1 MGKEQ
6 EFAKKLIDF
15 INASHSSFHATKNVE
30 EILIK
35 EGFRKIEL
43 QDKWKLN
50 KEGKYYVSKNS
61 SAIVAFVIGKGE
73 IEDDGFRLVGAHTDS
88 PTFRIKPDPEMTVE
102 GKYLK
107 LNTEVYGGPILNTWF
122 DRPLSMAGRVSIKT
136 KNPLKPK
143 ELLIDMEKPIMTIPN
158 LAIHMN
164 RKVNEGVKINP
175 QIDTLPLLST
185 INDKFEKES
194 FILGLIAEKLNIK
207 LEDILDFELFLY
219 GIEKGSL
226 IGLNEE
232 FISIGRLDDLAMV
245 HAGLYGLIDSKVG
258 NATNVLVCFDNE
270 EVGSTTKQ
278 GAASPML
285 RTVLERI
292 AISMGKDKEDYYR
305 ALSNSFLISADM
317 AHALHP
323 NYTEK
328 QDLTN
333 RPVINGGPTI
343 KISANQSYTTDS
355 SSSAV
360 YEGICK
366 SVNVPVQKFVN
377 RSDERGGSTIGPI
390 SSTQLDIPSVDIG
403 NPILGMHSI
412 RELGGVF
419 DHYYVYKS
427 FQEFYSII
435 ATN

>member
-1 MGKEQ
+1 MMKEQ
-6 EFAKKLIDF
+6 KFAKNLIDF
-15 INASHSSFHATKNVE
+15 IDASHSSFHATKNVE

-35 EGFRKIEL
+35 EGFEKIEL
-43 QDKWKLN
+43 KDKWELK
-50 KEGKYYVSKNS
+50 KEGKYYVTKNG
-61 SAIVAFVIGKGE
+61 SAIIGFIVGKGE
-73 IEDDGFRLVGAHTDS
+73 IEDDGFRIVGAHTDS
-88 PTFRIKPDPEMTVE
+88 PTFRIKPDPEITVV

-107 LNTEVYGGPILNTWF
+107 LNTEVYGGPILSTWF
-122 DRPLSMAGRVSIKT
+122 DRPLSMAGRVSVKT
-136 KNPLKPK
+136 QNPLKPK
-143 ELLIDMEKPIMTIPN
+143 EVLIDMEKPIMIIPN

-175 QIDTLPLLST
+175 QIDTLPLLAT
-185 INDKFEKES
+185 INDKFEKEN
-194 FILGLIAEKLNIK
+194 FIMELIAEKIGVK
-207 LEDILDFELFLY
+207 AEDILDFELYLY
-219 GIEKGSL
+219 TVEKGSL

-232 FISIGRLDDLAMV
+232 FISIGKLDDLAMV
-245 HAGLYGLIDSKVG
+245 HAGVYGLIDSKIG

-285 RTVLERI
+285 RIILERI

-305 ALSNSFLISADM
+305 GLSNSFLISSDM
-317 AHALHP
+317 AHSVHP
-323 NYTEK
+323 NFTEK

-333 RPVINGGPTI
+333 RPVINGGPAI
-343 KISANQSYTTDS
+343 KIAASQSYTSDS

-366 SVNVPVQKFVN
+366 SINVPVQKFVN

-403 NPILGMHSI
+403 NPILGMHSV
-412 RELGGVF
+412 RELGGVL
-419 DHYYVYKS
+419 DHYYAYKS
-427 FQEFYSII
+427 FREFYSII
-435 ATN
+435 EI

>member
-1 MGKEQ
+1 MNKEQ
-6 EFAKKLIDF
+6 KFAEKLIDF
-15 INASHSSFHATKNVE
+15 IDASHSSFHATKNVE

-35 EGFRKIEL
+35 EGFEKIEL
-43 QDKWKLN
+43 KDKWKLK
-50 KEGKYYVSKNS
+50 KEGRYYVTKNS
-61 SAIVAFVIGKGE
+61 SAIIGFIIGKGE
-73 IEDDGFRLVGAHTDS
+73 IEDDGFRIVGAHTDS
-88 PTFRIKPDPEMTVE
+88 PTFRIKPDPEITVA

-107 LNTEVYGGPILNTWF
+107 LNTEVYGGPILSTWF
-122 DRPLSMAGRVSIKT
+122 DRPLSMAGRVSVKT
-136 KNPLKPK
+136 QNPLKPK
-143 ELLIDMEKPIMTIPN
+143 EVLIDMEKPIMIIPN

-185 INDKFEKES
+185 INDKFEKEN
-194 FILGLIAEKLNIK
+194 FIMELIAENIGIK
-207 LEDILDFELFLY
+207 TEDILDFELYLY
-219 GIEKGSL
+219 SVEKGAL

-245 HAGLYGLIDSKVG
+245 HAGLYGLVDSKIG
-258 NATNVLVCFDNE
+258 NATNILVCFDNE

-285 RTVLERI
+285 RSILERI
-292 AISMGKDKEDYYR
+292 AIAMGKDKEGYYR
-305 ALSNSFLISADM
+305 GLSNSFLISSDM
-317 AHALHP
+317 AHSIHP
-323 NYTEK
+323 NYMGK

-333 RPVINGGPTI
+333 RPVINGGPVI
-343 KISANQSYTTDS
+343 KIPASQSYTSDS

-366 SVNVPVQKFVN
+366 SINVPVQKFVN

-390 SSTQLDIPSVDIG
+390 SSTQLDVPSVDIG
-403 NPILGMHSI
+403 NPILGMHSV

-419 DHYYVYKS
+419 DHYYAYKS
-427 FQEFYSII
+427 FREFYSII
-435 ATN
+435 EI

>member
-1 MGKEQ
+1 MMKEQ
-6 EFAKKLIDF
+6 KFAKNLIDF
-15 INASHSSFHATKNVE
+15 IDASHSSFHATKNVE

-35 EGFRKIEL
+35 EGFEKIEL
-43 QDKWKLN
+43 KDKWELK
-50 KEGKYYVSKNS
+50 KEGKYYVTKNG
-61 SAIVAFVIGKGE
+61 SAIIGFIVGKGE
-73 IEDDGFRLVGAHTDS
+73 IEDDGFRIVGAHTDS
-88 PTFRIKPDPEMTVE
+88 PTFRIKPDPEITVV

-107 LNTEVYGGPILNTWF
+107 LNTEVYGGPILSTWF
-122 DRPLSMAGRVSIKT
+122 DRPLSMAGRVSVKT
-136 KNPLKPK
+136 QNPLKPK
-143 ELLIDMEKPIMTIPN
+143 EVLIDMEKPIMIIPN

-175 QIDTLPLLST
+175 QIDTLPLLAT
-185 INDKFEKES
+185 INDKFEKEN
-194 FILGLIAEKLNIK
+194 FIMELIAEKIGVK
-207 LEDILDFELFLY
+207 AEDILDFELYLY
-219 GIEKGSL
+219 TVEKGSL

-232 FISIGRLDDLAMV
+232 FISIGKLDDLAMV
-245 HAGLYGLIDSKVG
+245 HAGVYGLIDSKIG

-285 RTVLERI
+285 RIILERI

-305 ALSNSFLISADM
+305 GLSNSFLISSDM
-317 AHALHP
+317 AHSVHP
-323 NYTEK
+323 NFTEK

-333 RPVINGGPTI
+333 RPVINGGPAI
-343 KISANQSYTTDS
+343 KIAASQSYTSDS

-360 YEGICK
+360 YEGLCK

-403 NPILGMHSI
+403 NPILGMHSV
-412 RELGGVF
+412 RELGGVL
-419 DHYYVYKS
+419 DHYYAYKS
-427 FQEFYSII
+427 FREFYSII
-435 ATN
+435 EI

>member
-1 MGKEQ
+1 MNKEQ
-6 EFAKKLIDF
+6 KFAEKLIDF
-15 INASHSSFHATKNVE
+15 IDASHSSFHATKNVE

-35 EGFRKIEL
+35 EGFEKIEL
-43 QDKWKLN
+43 KDKWKLK
-50 KEGKYYVSKNS
+50 KEGRYYVTKNS
-61 SAIVAFVIGKGE
+61 SAIIGFIIGKGE
-73 IEDDGFRLVGAHTDS
+73 IEDDGFRIVGAHTDS
-88 PTFRIKPDPEMTVE
+88 PTFRIKPDPEITVA

-107 LNTEVYGGPILNTWF
+107 LNTEVYGGPILSTWF
-122 DRPLSMAGRVSIKT
+122 DRPLSMAGRVSVKT
-136 KNPLKPK
+136 QNPLKPK
-143 ELLIDMEKPIMTIPN
+143 EVLIDMEKPIMIIPN

-185 INDKFEKES
+185 INDKFEKEN
-194 FILGLIAEKLNIK
+194 FIMELIAENIGIK
-207 LEDILDFELFLY
+207 TEDILDFELYLY
-219 GIEKGSL
+219 SVEKGAL

-245 HAGLYGLIDSKVG
+245 HAGLYGLVDSKIG
-258 NATNVLVCFDNE
+258 NATNILVCFDNE

-285 RTVLERI
+285 RSILERI
-292 AISMGKDKEDYYR
+292 AIAMGKDKEGYYR
-305 ALSNSFLISADM
+305 GLSNSFLISSDM
-317 AHALHP
+317 AHSIHP
-323 NYTEK
+323 NYMGK

-333 RPVINGGPTI
+333 RPVINGGPVI
-343 KISANQSYTTDS
+343 KIAASQSYTSDS

-366 SVNVPVQKFVN
+366 SINVPVQKFVN

-390 SSTQLDIPSVDIG
+390 SSTQLDVPSVDIG
-403 NPILGMHSI
+403 NPILGMHSV

-419 DHYYVYKS
+419 DHYYAYKS
-427 FQEFYSII
+427 FREFYSII
-435 ATN
+435 EI

>member
-1 MGKEQ
+1 M
-6 EFAKKLIDF
+6 
-15 INASHSSFHATKNVE
+15 
-30 EILIK
+30 EI
-35 EGFRKIEL
+35 
-43 QDKWKLN
+43 N

-61 SAIVAFVIGKGE
+61 SAIIAFVIGKGE

-219 GIEKGSL
+219 GVEKGSL

-245 HAGLYGLIDSKVG
+245 HAGLYGLIDSKVS
-258 NATNVLVCFDNE
+258 NATKVLVCFDNE

-355 SSSAV
+355 SVVS
-360 YEGICK
+360 C
-366 SVNVPVQKFVN
+366 
-377 RSDERGGSTIGPI
+377 
-390 SSTQLDIPSVDIG
+390 L
-403 NPILGMHSI
+403 
-412 RELGGVF
+412 
-419 DHYYVYKS
+419 
-427 FQEFYSII
+427 
-435 ATN
+435 